1 MGENPMRIVVLDGCA
16 ANPGDLSWDALR
28 ALGETV
34 IYDRTPT
41 EEIVPRAGRG
51 RGAHE
56 QMPDDRGDDRGAEG
70 A

>member
-41 EEIVPRAGRG
+41 EEIVPRALGADAGEELEKALARG
-51 RGAHE
+51 CR
-56 QMPDDRGDDRGAEG
+56 DC
-70 A
+70 